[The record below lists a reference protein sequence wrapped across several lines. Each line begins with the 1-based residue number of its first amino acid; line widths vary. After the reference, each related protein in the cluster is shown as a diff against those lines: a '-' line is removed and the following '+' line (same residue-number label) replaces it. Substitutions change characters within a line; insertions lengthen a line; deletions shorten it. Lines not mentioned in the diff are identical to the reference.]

1 MWYGPRVFA
10 FGEPKSRCFCP
21 GLLMISCI
29 PGSFS
34 RYKTGPSRPSEGKL
48 IQLLRCLLP
57 NKNIQLA
64 VPTIWYRRSS
74 IVHSVL
80 TSLTL
85 SPPLHIAG
93 QSGLTRHCQKVK
105 TGKTSSMSSKQFATR
120 YLNPRMMSLLAQS
133 WWKIYSEIAQMGSS
147 SKGR

>member
-1 MWYGPRVFA
+1 MENPSSAVFDIMHRIRHPRSRVFLA
-10 FGEPKSRCFCP
+10 LQNRAVES
-21 GLLMISCI
+21 
-29 PGSFS
+29 
-34 RYKTGPSRPSEGKL
+34 TRPPEGKL
-48 IQLLRCLLP
+48 IQLLRCPLP
-57 NKNIQLA
+57 NKNIQLV
-64 VPTIWYRRSS
+64 VPTIWYRLSS

-80 TSLTL
+80 TSPHPQP
-85 SPPLHIAG
+85 PPLHIAG

-105 TGKTSSMSSKQFATR
+105 TGTTSSMSSKQFATR